1 MMHGI
6 KRLGYLMVQHLI
18 KRFWVLMMFK
28 WRILNLDP
36 FNAEAKGTKS
46 TKEPRGE
53 IALAP

>member
-1 MMHGI
+1 
-6 KRLGYLMVQHLI
+6 
-18 KRFWVLMMFK
+18 MMFK